1 MYSIIPPPYS
11 GVGNNRFTVTF
22 DYVNILSYK
31 SLFCQIIFIQGG
43 ILMKKNFIIGFICGA
58 LVCGAAG
65 ALASDAWQNISVL
78 PNTIKVVVN
87 GKEIQ
92 ADNFLYNDTT
102 YLPIRAVGEA
112 LGNDIQ
118 YDPETG
124 TAVISNEAATPTP
137 TPAPVANKNL
147 EPLPDVPIKTVDGVD
162 YVDNWD
168 IEKMLDDI
176 GLGQYIFSSTDFF
189 DGSDYSKASLLKDI
203 PHHPTDNTL
212 ILYDYYISTIIPVI
226 NNLR

>member
-1 MYSIIPPPYS
+1 
-11 GVGNNRFTVTF
+11 
-22 DYVNILSYK
+22 
-31 SLFCQIIFIQGG
+31 
-43 ILMKKNFIIGFICGA
+43 MKKNFIIGFICGA
-58 LVCGAAG
+58 LVCGAVG
-65 ALASDAWQNISVL
+65 TLASDAWQSISVL

-147 EPLPDVPIKTVDGVD
+147 EPLPDVPIHTVDGVK
-162 YVDNWD
+162 YVQKSD
-168 IEKMLDDI
+168 INIMLDDI
-176 GLGQYIFSSTDFF
+176 GLNDYGFFAGTTFKNLTDPFNNP
-189 DGSDYSKASLLKDI
+189 ALLENI
-203 PHHPTDNTL
+203 PLCPTEQL
-212 ILYDYYISTIIPVI
+212 FIPYDYYISTVVPLI
-226 NNLR
+226 NSLR

>member
-1 MYSIIPPPYS
+1 
-11 GVGNNRFTVTF
+11 
-22 DYVNILSYK
+22 
-31 SLFCQIIFIQGG
+31 
-43 ILMKKNFIIGFICGA
+43 MKKNFIIGFICGA
-58 LVCGAAG
+58 LVCGTAG

-124 TAVISNEAATPTP
+124 TAVISNEAAAAPTP

-147 EPLPDVPIKTVDGVD
+147 DPLPELPIEKREGKE
-162 YVDNWD
+162 YVSKYD
-168 IEKMLDDI
+168 IEDMLESI
-176 GLGQYIFSSTDFF
+176 GLGQYIFAGRKFYKNGD
-189 DGSDYSKASLLKDI
+189 SLNPILANIPLYEHDI
-203 PHHPTDNTL
+203 ALVPL
-212 ILYDYYISTIIPVI
+212 EYYTSTIIPII
-226 NNLR
+226 NSLK